1 MNPTISLEPTAVYF
15 PSYIPSISIQP
26 TTSVPTTIRPT
37 TSLPSSAI
45 PTIDDSNVRQYNI
58 SSSIT
63 FYYSTCN
70 GGYCRKGGSISNVA
84 QQNFIDTTQN
94 VILLETLLIIGNDG
108 KGLIVHVD
116 PIDKKEEDEVEDKD
130 EVEEEGH
137 QQLFAVVIHDL
148 Q

>member
-1 MNPTISLEPTAVYF
+1 MNPTISLQPTAVYF

-26 TTSVPTTIRPT
+26 TTSTPTTTRPT
-37 TSLPSSAI
+37 TALPSTSI
-45 PTIDDSNVRQYNI
+45 PTIDSNVRQYNNI

-70 GGYCRKGGSISNVA
+70 GSYCREGGSISNTA
-84 QQNFIDTTQN
+84 QQSFIDVTQN

-116 PIDKKEEDEVEDKD
+116 PIDDDDDEVDK

-137 QQLFAVVIHDL
+137 QQLLAVVIHDL